1 MQHTLIGPDGSGQ
14 TAHGATVIVGRRRRL
29 IRVGTRLCLACGER
43 RALFSYRG
51 AVKADHDH
59 NLCFECFRAES
70 NRLRA
75 RGLATWADR
84 APLPVVAPTP
94 SRMIGDRAGLMDD
107 LQARR
112 RRAQIAARRAIE
124 APEPPALGEALAS

>member
-1 MQHTLIGPDGSGQ
+1 MLHTLIGPDGNGQ
-14 TAHGATVIVGRRRRL
+14 VTDGVMVTAGGPRRL
-29 IRVGTRLCLACGER
+29 VRVGTRLCLACGER
-43 RALFSYRG
+43 RALFCYRG

-75 RGLATWADR
+75 RAFTARVGRVPLA
-84 APLPVVAPTP
+84 VVAPTP

-124 APEPPALGEALAS
+124 APEAPDLAETLAS